1 MKKNKDREKFL
12 EELKRIPIIQA
23 AAEKSNL
30 SRNTIYRWR
39 KEDEKFRVEMDKS
52 MEEGVEFVNDLSE
65 VQLLSLIQNQDWRA
79 ISFWLRLRNPKY
91 KSKVEIEGTITT
103 NYEISP
109 EKKQKIQ
116 EFLQKFELPEITTNY
131 QPNNEEDESEET
143 TA

>member
-12 EELKRIPIIQA
+12 EELKRIPVVQA

-39 KEDEKFRVEMDKS
+39 KEDEKFRVEMDKA
-52 MEEGVEFVNDLSE
+52 MEEGVDFVNDLSE

-91 KSKVEIEGTITT
+91 KSKIEIDGTITT
-103 NYEISP
+103 HQELSP
-109 EKKQKIQ
+109 EKKRRVQ
-116 EFLQKFELPEITTNY
+116 EILQKLKPMLPDITPGNY
-131 QPNNEEDESEET
+131 KVKEDENEDDE
-143 TA
+143 